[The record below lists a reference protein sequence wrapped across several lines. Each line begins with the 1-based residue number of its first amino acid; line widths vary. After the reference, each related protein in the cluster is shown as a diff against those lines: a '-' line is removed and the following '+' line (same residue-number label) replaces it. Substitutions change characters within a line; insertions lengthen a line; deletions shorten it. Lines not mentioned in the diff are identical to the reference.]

1 MTEALLL
8 HDVHSSNNPI
18 PASGSGGLDMS
29 EATLAKLSRA
39 QLQKVAKAHK
49 VRANMKS
56 AVIIRELVKLSKFVP
71 LLQDEE
77 SEGPPRKK
85 SRTTEGP
92 PAAGPSRQVIDS
104 AMDTSFDYPIIQED
118 PPKSILILAAVTP
131 VKAVGNASGIALQNL
146 AEKSPSLSPLLLE
159 SPKGHLAVDDNSSDS
174 GGSYL
179 SYESP
184 SQQGCDKFPV
194 SPRTGMPP
202 PEEPR
207 MLSRA
212 VKIMRQITAD
222 DQRVLAQ
229 ATALRRRAA
238 GLKEQAKNVRD
249 VIRAERGRRERLE
262 AYFTYWREIAPK
274 WPKDWIYEEGEEDQ
288 IRTERVFKAMT
299 PTLPSTG
306 PTRPPTLSFDGRDA
320 P

>member
-1 MTEALLL
+1 
-8 HDVHSSNNPI
+8 
-18 PASGSGGLDMS
+18 
-29 EATLAKLSRA
+29 
-39 QLQKVAKAHK
+39 
-49 VRANMKS
+49 
-56 AVIIRELVKLSKFVP
+56 
-71 LLQDEE
+71 
-77 SEGPPRKK
+77 
-85 SRTTEGP
+85 
-92 PAAGPSRQVIDS
+92 
-104 AMDTSFDYPIIQED
+104 MDTSFDYPIIQED

-146 AEKSPSLSPLLLE
+146 AGKSPSLSPLLLE

-262 AYFTYWREIAPK
+262 AYFTYWREIAPR
-274 WPKDWIYEEGEEDQ
+274 WPKDWIYEKGEEDQ

-299 PTLPSTG
+299 PTLLSTG
-306 PTRPPTLSFDGRDA
+306 PTGPPTLSFDGRDA
-320 P
+320 PDSHRQPQQEAN

>member
-56 AVIIRELVKLSKFVP
+56 AAIIRELVKLSKFVP

-92 PAAGPSRQVIDS
+92 PAAGPSRQVIDL

-146 AEKSPSLSPLLLE
+146 AGKSPSLSPLLE
-159 SPKGHLAVDDNSSDS
+159 SPKGHIAVDDNSSDP

-202 PEEPR
+202 PEEPH
-207 MLSRA
+207 MLNRA
-212 VKIMRQITAD
+212 VQIMRQITAD

-238 GLKEQAKNVRD
+238 GLKEQARNVRD

-306 PTRPPTLSFDGRDA
+306 PTGPPTLSFDGRDA